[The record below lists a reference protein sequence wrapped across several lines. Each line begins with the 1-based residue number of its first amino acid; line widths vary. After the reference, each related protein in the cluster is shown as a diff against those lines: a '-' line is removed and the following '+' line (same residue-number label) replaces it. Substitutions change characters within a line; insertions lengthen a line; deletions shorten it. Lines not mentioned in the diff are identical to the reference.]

1 MRSSSLKNNTMPFVF
16 LHAFNLHT
24 ARAPCVYDVGERQG
38 AMLIFSVS
46 LTKIVKSGRPLKSRQ
61 QSGPG
66 RPAAIAT
73 VNAAT
78 SLQMAQ
84 DKREKQGKGQVGVRR
99 MGTSNPRTGTPGSG
113 WGHLTLLDL
122 CVSTHRLW

>member
-1 MRSSSLKNNTMPFVF
+1 
-16 LHAFNLHT
+16 
-24 ARAPCVYDVGERQG
+24 
-38 AMLIFSVS
+38 MLIFSVS
-46 LTKIVKSGRPLKSRQ
+46 LTKIVKSGKPLKSRQ

-66 RPAAIAT
+66 RPATIAT

-113 WGHLTLLDL
+113 WGHPTLLDL
-122 CVSTHRLW
+122 CVSTHGLW